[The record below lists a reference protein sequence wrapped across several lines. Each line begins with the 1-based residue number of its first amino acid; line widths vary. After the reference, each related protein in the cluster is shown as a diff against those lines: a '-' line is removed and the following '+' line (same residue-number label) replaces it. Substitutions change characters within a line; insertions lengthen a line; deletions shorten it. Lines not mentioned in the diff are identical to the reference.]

1 MFILI
6 SWNLCFLPFQNLT
19 ALARIFPSAAWLK
32 QVSCHPHSRKLNST
46 VSSLGPPDGNT
57 VHEPLA
63 VRNPKIIMI
72 KQETPTS
79 SWYLTNGVVSYHSSL
94 TAATKGKGYS
104 LRIAPKYSSSLLCL
118 GSFLSGRE
126 NRSDPLNGE
135 ERQGLKSTE
144 SALRNYII
152 QRDVCYWKTKGGF
165 GFLHFIHV
173 WTQNLLPSRS
183 LPLPAGEQGLQ
194 GLWSTSSSTKV
205 SDTQLQLLHACVE
218 VGKNSDC

>member
-63 VRNPKIIMI
+63 VRNPKIIII

-104 LRIAPKYSSSLLCL
+104 LRIVPKYSSSLLCL

-152 QRDVCYWKTKGGF
+152 QRDVCYWKTKGDLASSILSMCEHRTS
-165 GFLHFIHV
+165 FLHAHCPFQLV
-173 WTQNLLPSRS
+173 NK
-183 LPLPAGEQGLQ
+183 AYKVFGLHPHPQ
-194 GLWSTSSSTKV
+194 R
-205 SDTQLQLLHACVE
+205 
-218 VGKNSDC
+218 